1 MYCKTYGLE
10 YIWIRIHNMTW
21 KVLFHDEFETE
32 FKELPPEVQ
41 DELLAYV
48 KLLQSAGYQLRRPHA
63 DTLLRFSAL

>member
-1 MYCKTYGLE
+1 
-10 YIWIRIHNMTW
+10 MTW

-48 KLLQSAGYQLRRPHA
+48 KLLQIAGYQLRRPHA